1 MRDARQI
8 PGVKIC
14 AAHAAATCRRTW
26 AAPTRSASG
35 SLSLQQEETAVEE
48 YFKTQIMVDSMVFR
62 EEGLRHLVAEVGA
75 GQMVYGTDM
84 PFGWPANRISS

>member
-1 MRDARQI
+1 M
-8 PGVKIC
+8 KIC
-14 AAHAAATCRRTW
+14 GAHAGGYLPSYLGRTD
-26 AAPTRSASG
+26 AQCTRQADVCTG
-35 SLSLQQEETAVEE
+35 KKRPVEE

-84 PFGWPANRISS
+84 PFGVAGQSRISS